1 MQNVT
6 ANQIAVISTP
16 AAAGVPES
24 YSLGFGKSFPASAFS
39 PAAGGV
45 PVVLS
50 GLSAYTSNAGDRGLS
65 VVASSLSCRSLS
77 PLSCVVWSRPV
88 VVSRLGWCASSRS
101 VLVWVSGSAAP
112 LSCRVGR
119 SSPAAVSALVA
130 SLRSARSSGAPVSLG
145 VRSGWSPSRWF
156 CAVAPASARALAA

>member
-50 GLSAYTSNAGDRGLS
+50 GLAAYTSNAGDRGLS
-65 VVASSLSCRSLS
+65 VVAT
-77 PLSCVVWSRPV
+77 
-88 VVSRLGWCASSRS
+88 
-101 VLVWVSGSAAP
+101 SADGFSQTFIA
-112 LSCRVGR
+112 LAKGFVGGEG
-119 SSPAAVSALVA
+119 SPAAGAFLLAVQDAVASGSPVFLAVAGSSTRHFCALSSEPFGAVSAPA
-130 SLRSARSSGAPVSLG
+130 
-145 VRSGWSPSRWF
+145 
-156 CAVAPASARALAA
+156 APASDQILF

>member
-50 GLSAYTSNAGDRGLS
+50 GLSAYTSNAGDAGVS
-65 VVASSLSCRSLS
+65 VVATSADGFSQTFIALFKGF
-77 PLSCVVWSRPV
+77 P
-88 VVSRLGWCASSRS
+88 GGQGAAAS
-101 VLVWVSGSAAP
+101 VGFGVALKAAVASGSP
-112 LSCRVGR
+112 VFL
-119 SSPAAVSALVA
+119 AVA
-130 SLRSARSSGAPVSLG
+130 G
-145 VRSGWSPSRWF
+145 PSTRHF
-156 CAVAPASARALAA
+156 CALSSEPFGASAPAAPASDQILF

>member
-6 ANQIAVISTP
+6 ANQITVISTP

-50 GLSAYTSNAGDRGLS
+50 GLAAYTSNAGDRGLS
-65 VVASSLSCRSLS
+65 VVATSADGFSQTFIALSK
-77 PLSCVVWSRPV
+77 
-88 VVSRLGWCASSRS
+88 GF
-101 VLVWVSGSAAP
+101 
-112 LSCRVGR
+112 VGGEG
-119 SSPAAVSALVA
+119 SPAAGAFLLAVQDAVA
-130 SLRSARSSGAPVSLG
+130 SGSPVFLAVAGTST
-145 VRSGWSPSRWF
+145 RHF
-156 CAVAPASARALAA
+156 CALSSEPFGAVEAPAASASDQILF